1 MLVPWCKRL
10 THIHLLVV
18 HVCISPKR
26 LQRPKMLVEFY
37 SLMIEATEGGL
48 KLLLS
53 MSISIPR
60 HVSLL
65 VVGVTLFS
73 FNGKPNSC
81 KRSHNTR
88 VAL

>member
-10 THIHLLVV
+10 THIHVLVV
-18 HVCISPKR
+18 HDCISPKR
-26 LQRPKMLVEFY
+26 LQRPDMLFEVS

-53 MSISIPR
+53 ISIPR

-65 VVGVTLFS
+65 VGGVTLFS

-88 VAL
+88 VVL